1 METNRSVAPHAVM
14 VPAKGQ
20 GHINGAMLLS
30 RSLAAVGFRVSF
42 IYFSSHYAKL
52 RELNRLL
59 LPDPN
64 DMAGDGSGNICVHV
78 LEDGFE
84 PGDMNKDFFFTPTMK
99 ESLLGFIHGAHEM
112 GVPRPACVVSDSF
125 APWTLEVAQRAGIPR
140 VEFWTSNAMCYLI
153 ITNLIL
159 LYSESIFP
167 EKGSPTKW
175 KADRPLM
182 LDHIRGLPPFS
193 SEIVPDHLRFADA
206 SNHFVKVF
214 NEIESCSK
222 HSERVLIHSLA
233 ELEPSAFEAFEV
245 QGVKAYGIGPLP
257 SPPKKLSSQQA
268 ECIPWLDS
276 QADYS
281 VIYVA
286 FGSLAVLST
295 EEMQELAMGLEGSG
309 CPFLWVIREDS
320 HKQRKL
326 AQILPEGFLDRT
338 KERGLI
344 ISWAP
349 QVEVLAHRAVGGFLS
364 HCGWNSTLESLGAG
378 VSMLCCP
385 RFAEQRLNCY
395 YICEKWGA
403 GVEMMRTDTGGLER
417 THVETGI
424 KALLHGE
431 GSLKARDNA
440 QRIMALT
447 KTAHEEGGQSV
458 ANLRR
463 FYDEMKA
470 LGSKSQAT

>member
-1 METNRSVAPHAVM
+1 
-14 VPAKGQ
+14 
-20 GHINGAMLLS
+20 
-30 RSLAAVGFRVSF
+30 
-42 IYFSSHYAKL
+42 
-52 RELNRLL
+52 
-59 LPDPN
+59 
-64 DMAGDGSGNICVHV
+64 
-78 LEDGFE
+78 
-84 PGDMNKDFFFTPTMK
+84 
-99 ESLLGFIHGAHEM
+99 
-112 GVPRPACVVSDSF
+112 
-125 APWTLEVAQRAGIPR
+125 
-140 VEFWTSNAMCYLI
+140 
-153 ITNLIL
+153 
-159 LYSESIFP
+159 
-167 EKGSPTKW
+167 
-175 KADRPLM
+175 
-182 LDHIRGLPPFS
+182 
-193 SEIVPDHLRFADA
+193 
-206 SNHFVKVF
+206 
-214 NEIESCSK
+214 
-222 HSERVLIHSLA
+222 
-233 ELEPSAFEAFEV
+233 
-245 QGVKAYGIGPLP
+245 
-257 SPPKKLSSQQA
+257 
-268 ECIPWLDS
+268 
-276 QADYS
+276 
-281 VIYVA
+281 
-286 FGSLAVLST
+286 
-295 EEMQELAMGLEGSG
+295 MGLEGSG